1 LPTGWTIAML
11 ISRLREQA
19 TLYDP
24 LQVPDTYLLHIIAAS
39 KQRILTPGE
48 TVIREGEY
56 GRDLY
61 LILEG
66 LLELRAA
73 DIDNSEL
80 LVAILRRGEYAGE
93 DGMLTGHP
101 YKASAR
107 AQVPTLVMQ
116 APEQVMQRL
125 MEIVPSVRNHF
136 ERFNN
141 ARSLQSI
148 LNRMALFQGVSD
160 ADIQWLIQ
168 QTPVKQYE
176 RGQQLFAQ
184 DEQGVQ
190 SGRPSRETLHV
201 LLEGF
206 VKVARR
212 TGQNPGDERIIAY

>member
-1 LPTGWTIAML
+1 M
-11 ISRLREQA
+11 
-19 TLYDP
+19 
-24 LQVPDTYLLHIIAAS
+24 QV
-39 KQRILTPGE
+39 
-48 TVIREGEY
+48 
-56 GRDLY
+56 
-61 LILEG
+61 
-66 LLELRAA
+66 
-73 DIDNSEL
+73 
-80 LVAILRRGEYAGE
+80 
-93 DGMLTGHP
+93 
-101 YKASAR
+101 
-107 AQVPTLVMQ
+107 
-116 APEQVMQRL
+116 PEQVMQRL

-136 ERFNN
+136 ESFNN

-148 LNRMALFQGVSD
+148 LKRMALFQGVSD

-212 TGQNPGDERIIAY
+212 TGQNPGDERIIAYRQGGDYFAGGLDLLGDGQAVTVMTINRCNMLLLPAGWPTSTRRPGFTHW